1 MQEFLLNG
9 TAPRDLLARWTQ
21 LYDRVL
27 IKTEDPPFRL
37 GHIIIADQG
46 KRLGRVGLSPAI
58 EPDSFK
64 FELREAIRMVRKA
77 ESPVLANL
85 FRDKNAQYV
94 DMQMAIRFHAG
105 ALIVAFRRLNGSEI
119 PAIVSLLAREQV
131 EERRTAAFRAV
142 SALWRKAGQLD
153 DDWKTAEK
161 LRRELNGLATVL
173 GFEMPSFF
181 LQKPRFMPL
190 EEIWPESPVAEDISL
205 KENVP

>member
-131 EERRTAAFRAV
+131 EERRT
-142 SALWRKAGQLD
+142 D